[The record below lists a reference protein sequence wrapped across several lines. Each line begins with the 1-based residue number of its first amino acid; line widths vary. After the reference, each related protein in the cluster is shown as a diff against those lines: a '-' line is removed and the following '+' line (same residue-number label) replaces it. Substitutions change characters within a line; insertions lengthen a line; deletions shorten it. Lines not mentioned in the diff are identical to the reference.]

1 MVRSGLRGRKHAGSC
16 KPIPFASD
24 DWEDAVMAAQLLEPC
39 GAGASAQANAGDCL
53 NERELAVA
61 IAVAGGRDLD
71 EVATWFDAPAE
82 TMRGHLRAACRK
94 LAVGSMVELE
104 VLLAPF
110 AC

>member
-1 MVRSGLRGRKHAGSC
+1 
-16 KPIPFASD
+16 
-24 DWEDAVMAAQLLEPC
+24 MAAQVLEPC
-39 GAGASAQANAGDCL
+39 GAGARAEARSGDCL

-71 EVATWFDAPAE
+71 EVAAWFDAPAE
-82 TMRGHLRAACRK
+82 TVRGHLRAACHK
-94 LAVGSMVELE
+94 LAVGSVIELE